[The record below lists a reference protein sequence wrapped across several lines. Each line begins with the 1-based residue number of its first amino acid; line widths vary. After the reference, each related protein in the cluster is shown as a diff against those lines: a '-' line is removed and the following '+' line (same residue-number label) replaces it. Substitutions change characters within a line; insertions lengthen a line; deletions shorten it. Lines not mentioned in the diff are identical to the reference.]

1 MRRSFAVILV
11 LALSTLPAGRFG
23 TADTTDPALDASAHI
38 DLPTYRFTARI
49 TDNAGVTPFGVGQ
62 VIQGTFTY
70 DLQGRDRLT
79 RLKWCGH
86 YDSRRNSLS
95 FRLGDVHFH
104 GVGAVLAT
112 ASRSER
118 TETFSVVAYDLK
130 LPPGWAMD
138 HTGPGQSYG
147 ILLQNAPAKGTLVDK
162 RLPERLSL
170 PSFTDTRRFR
180 LNFFRG
186 VSFPGGR
193 VQGQADVYATLETLE
208 AIHNRRK

>member
-1 MRRSFAVILV
+1 MTRSPTFALA
-11 LALSTLPAGRFG
+11 LALSVLPAGRFG
-23 TADTTDPALDASAHI
+23 AAEVIDPALNDAAHI

-70 DLQGRDRLT
+70 DLEGRDRLT
-79 RLKWCGH
+79 RLRWCGH

-95 FRLGDVHFH
+95 FRLGDLHFH

-118 TETFSVVAYDLK
+118 AETFSVVAYDLK

-138 HTGPGQSYG
+138 HTGPAQSYG
-147 ILLQNAPAKGTLVDK
+147 ILLQNAPAKGALVDK
-162 RLPERLSL
+162 RLPESLSL

-208 AIHNRRK
+208 ALHHRRK